1 MDLARLVTALRVAHK
16 FELDLVD
23 LCILAEVVRQGEATI
38 MSFSSGFDFASFGTV
53 HARVKRM
60 VEKGLLT
67 KSVSK
72 TNQRYRPIKEGPK
85 LKKFLDALKSVE
97 S

>member
-1 MDLARLVTALRVAHK
+1 MHLGKLVEALQVAHK
-16 FELDLVD
+16 FELDTVD
-23 LCILAEVVRQGEATI
+23 LCILAEVVLQGEATI

-67 KSVSK
+67 RSVSK

-85 LKKFLDALKSVE
+85 LKKFLDALVNVE